1 MDKEDVY
8 SHTHT
13 HTTHT
18 HTHHTHTH
26 NVILPNSEKNEIL
39 PFVATWM
46 ALEGIVLSE
55 VRQIL
60 FEKYNK

>member
-13 HTTHT
+13 HT
-18 HTHHTHTH
+18 HTHTH
-26 NVILPNSEKNEIL
+26 NVILPNSEKIEIL
-39 PFVATWM
+39 PFAATWM